1 MFNFTEVET
10 NYLKTRRESLEIVI
24 RGMYVSRASENDPIF
39 LQNLT
44 NGLFILQNE
53 LTDIEREL
61 LERGVLTTEQLH
73 DGTVVIVEKK
83 IN

>member
-1 MFNFTEVET
+1 MFNFTEVGT
-10 NYLKTRRESLEIVI
+10 AYLKERRESLKIVI

-53 LTDIEREL
+53 LTDIESEL
-61 LERGVLTTEQLH
+61 LERGVLTIEQLY
-73 DGTVVIVEKK
+73 DGTVVIVEKT